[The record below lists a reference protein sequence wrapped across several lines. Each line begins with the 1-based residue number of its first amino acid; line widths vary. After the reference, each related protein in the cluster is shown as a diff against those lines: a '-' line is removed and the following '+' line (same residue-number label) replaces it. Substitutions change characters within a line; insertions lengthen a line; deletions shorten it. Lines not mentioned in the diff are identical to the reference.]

1 VIDRQLSLAAAA
13 IAAALLIAAACTAH
27 ITTGSEPASRPP
39 PPPTPAAPAPGQ
51 AVAVAPQAHAQHFAE
66 AAEPGFSHC
75 CGNDE
80 FQLDIE
86 CGERLAR
93 CYERD
98 GDESWRQTYGRHCKE
113 QLGTSCYLHGCADK
127 CAP

>member
-27 ITTGSEPASRPP
+27 ITTGSEPAARPP

-51 AVAVAPQAHAQHFAE
+51 AVAVAPQAQYFAE
-66 AAEPGFSHC
+66 AAEPGFRHC

-98 GDESWRQTYGRHCKE
+98 DDASWRQTYGRHCKE
-113 QLGTSCYLHGCADK
+113 QLGASCYLHGCLDK